1 MKHYETEIGRHL
13 KEKFGK
19 LNKGDI
25 IRTHFNEKNEILSSI
40 RVNVDKYGV
49 VKVDLKQFK
58 GYNTSDNDLYVGEI
72 LENLFDYTF
81 NFCNGEEVDHIE
93 NTIIV

>member
-1 MKHYETEIGRHL
+1 MKHYETEIGKHL

-25 IRTHFNEKNEILSSI
+25 IKTHLNGNNKILSSI
-40 RVNVDKYGV
+40 RVNLNNGV
-49 VKVDLKQFK
+49 VKVDLKQFND
-58 GYNTSDNDLYVGEI
+58 YNTSDNDLYVDEI

-81 NFCNGEEVDHIE
+81 NFCDGEEVDHIE